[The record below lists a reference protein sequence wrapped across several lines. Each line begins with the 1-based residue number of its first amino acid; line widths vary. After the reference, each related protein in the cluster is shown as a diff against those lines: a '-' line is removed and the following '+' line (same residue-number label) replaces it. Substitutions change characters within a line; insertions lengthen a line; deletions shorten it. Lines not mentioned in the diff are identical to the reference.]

1 MFTLIVKNTQQEN
14 SAISFNFSD
23 NWFYQIEFFVNNTN
37 IHQLRVY
44 YPYTNVSQ
52 TNNII
57 DFFNQSQSQFSAPY
71 NNVQYQLY
79 QDDELIFDNILLSCT
94 FENSILEYSN
104 DISTKFGSVFRIN
117 FSDNNITINTLI

>member
-1 MFTLIVKNTQQEN
+1 MFTLIIKNTQQEN

-71 NNVQYQLY
+71 DNVQYQLY

>member
-71 NNVQYQLY
+71 DNVQYQLY

-117 FSDNNITINTLI
+117 FSDNNTTINTLI

>member
-57 DFFNQSQSQFSAPY
+57 SFFNQSQSQFSAPY
-71 NNVQYQLY
+71 DNISYQLY
-79 QDDELIFDNILLSCT
+79 QDNKLVFDNILLSCT
-94 FENSILEYSN
+94 FVNSFLEYS
-104 DISTKFGSVFRIN
+104 DTIATKFGSIFRIN
-117 FSDNNITINTLI
+117 FSDNDITINT

>member
-71 NNVQYQLY
+71 DNVQYQLY

>member
-57 DFFNQSQSQFSAPY
+57 SFFNQSQSQFSAPY
-71 NNVQYQLY
+71 DNISYQLY
-79 QDDELIFDNILLSCT
+79 QDNKLVFDNILLSCT
-94 FENSILEYSN
+94 FVNSFLEYSN
-104 DISTKFGSVFRIN
+104 TIATKFGSIFRIN
-117 FSDNNITINTLI
+117 FSDNDITINT

>member
-57 DFFNQSQSQFSAPY
+57 NFFNQSQSQFSAPY
-71 NNVQYQLY
+71 DNISYQLY
-79 QDDELIFDNILLSCT
+79 QDNKLVFDNILLSCT
-94 FENSILEYSN
+94 FVSSFLEYS
-104 DISTKFGSVFRIN
+104 DTIATKFGSIFRIN
-117 FSDNNITINTLI
+117 FSDNDITINT

>member
-1 MFTLIVKNTQQEN
+1 MFTLIIKNTQQEN
-14 SAISFNFSD
+14 STISFNFSD

-71 NNVQYQLY
+71 DNVQYQLY

-117 FSDNNITINTLI
+117 FSDNNIIINTLI